1 VPASFLTLQ
10 CPILTSCPA
19 PVPVPARSAL
29 VELDRQV
36 DDLVR
41 EGKVPTA
48 FALPV
53 SRSILESRDFSPTC
67 SVASAVALPASPRS
81 CRRES
86 VPALAGDWTEIWAS
100 VVSRSN
106 SVVAVVESRSLLV
119 YAASVTPVA
128 GLVAGRVL
136 QAFEPVPDRTRLS
149 FD

>member
-1 VPASFLTLQ
+1 
-10 CPILTSCPA
+10 
-19 PVPVPARSAL
+19 
-29 VELDRQV
+29 
-36 DDLVR
+36 
-41 EGKVPTA
+41 
-48 FALPV
+48 
-53 SRSILESRDFSPTC
+53 
-67 SVASAVALPASPRS
+67 
-81 CRRES
+81 
-86 VPALAGDWTEIWAS
+86 LAGDWTEIWAS